1 MTLRSAVHILV
12 PGLFGP
18 LPAVDQ
24 LAGRPDAPLLERCLA
39 RADQLPAPGRDL
51 ESTLCGL
58 FGVERRTGGDYPI
71 AAVQRLGAGAEPD
84 DRFWLQAIPVCLRP
98 DQDRLLLFDTR
109 DFDFPT
115 SEADALGSLFR
126 DHFEQQGLKLQ
137 LESPHEWYLSP
148 EDAPDITTYGLGE
161 VFGRNMDIFLPTGR
175 EALQWHALLNEIQ
188 MLFFNAPVNQQRE
201 AEGKMPVSGLWFSG
215 GGRLPAG
222 LEQRFDQIYT
232 YSNLARG
239 LARLSN
245 TEPSDLV
252 ESEDELLE
260 TPGRKLLLYPALERP
275 VWRADPFDWSEEIEA
290 FEHWL
295 NARLDAG
302 GRARADEFWIYPCNG
317 RVFRSTAGSRR
328 RFWRRRRPL
337 TGRLDSD

>member
-1 MTLRSAVHILV
+1 MTKLSAVHILV

-24 LAGRPDAPLLERCLA
+24 LTGRPNVPLLERSLA

-51 ESTLCGL
+51 ETTLCGL
-58 FGVERRTGGDYPI
+58 FGVERRAGGDYPI

-84 DRFWLQAIPVCLRP
+84 DRFWLQATPVCLRP
-98 DQDRLLLFDTR
+98 DQDRLLLFDTH
-109 DFDFPT
+109 DFDFPL
-115 SEADALGSLFR
+115 SEAAALGSLFR
-126 DHFEQQGLKLQ
+126 EHFEQQGLNLQ
-137 LESPHEWYLSP
+137 LESPHKWYLSP
-148 EDAPDITTYGLGE
+148 EDAPDIKTHNLGE
-161 VFGRNMDIFLPTGR
+161 VFGRNMDIFLPTGG
-175 EALQWHALLNEIQ
+175 EAIQWHALLNEIQ

-215 GGRLPAG
+215 GGRLPAA
-222 LEQRFDQIYT
+222 LEQRFDQIYAD
-232 YSNLARG
+232 SNLVHG

-245 TEPSDLV
+245 TGLSGLV
-252 ESEDELLE
+252 ESEDELFE
-260 TPGRKLLLYPALERP
+260 TPGDKLLLYPELERP

-295 NARLDAG
+295 NARLNAG
-302 GRARADEFWIYPCNG
+302 RRARAGEFWIYPCNG
-317 RVFRSTAGSRR
+317 RVFCSTAGSRR

-337 TGRLDSD
+337 ISQLD

>member
-1 MTLRSAVHILV
+1 MTVRSAVHILV

-18 LPAVDQ
+18 MPAIDQ
-24 LAGRPDAPLLERCLA
+24 LTCRPDVPLLERSLA
-39 RADQLPAPGRDL
+39 RADQLPASGHDL

-58 FGVERRTGGDYPI
+58 LGVGRGAGGDYPI

-84 DRFWLQAIPVCLRP
+84 DRFWLQAIPVSLRP

-109 DFDFPT
+109 DFDFPM
-115 SEADALGSLFR
+115 SEAAALGSLFR
-126 DHFEQQGLKLQ
+126 EHFKQQGLELQ
-137 LESPHEWYLSP
+137 LESSHEWYLSP
-148 EDAPDITTYGLGE
+148 EYAPDIKTHNLGE

-175 EALQWHALLNEIQ
+175 EALHWHALLNEVQ

-215 GGRLPAG
+215 GGRLPVSM
-222 LEQRFDQIYT
+222 ERRFDQVCANST
-232 YSNLARG
+232 LARG

-245 TEPSDLV
+245 TELSDPV
-252 ESEDELLE
+252 NSEEELFE
-260 TPGRKLLLYPALERP
+260 TPGKKLLLYPELERP
-275 VWRADPFDWSEEIEA
+275 VWRADPFDWSKEIEA
-290 FEHWL
+290 FARWL
-295 NARLDAG
+295 NVRLRAG
-302 GRARADEFWIYPCNG
+302 RHARAGEFLIYPCNG
-317 RVFRSTAGSRR
+317 RVFRLTAGSRR